1 MPKQYKSSGSAPQ
14 ISFDELLFSE
24 EAVAVRA
31 PTELIRAPVEPLKAP
46 ETSAKPPRNPTPQAT
61 ERPLSAPEVAPPWTG
76 EAQLKEATETATKTD
91 QARQRV
97 EEGLAALAAELEA
110 GHSGA
115 LLKWL
120 DTMSRFHSYS
130 LNNTLLIAWQRP
142 EATHVAGFH
151 TWKDMGRTVK
161 KGEKGIMILAPIPK
175 RVKADNPDQG
185 GEERADEGAAQAA
198 RQGHPIRGEVWGFRV
213 AYVFDID
220 QTEGKE
226 LPEFAKV
233 QGDPAEHLDRLK
245 ALVKAEGIALEY
257 VKGLQGAHG
266 VSLKGTIKL
275 VEGLT
280 PAHEFSVLAHEL
292 AHELLHKDPKR
303 RAETTKTVRETEA
316 EAVAFVVCRAI
327 GLDTSQQH
335 SDYIKLYRGD
345 VKTLTDSLDAIRDTS
360 ARILGTIEEKKTPE
374 RRGSLESQERPQKS
388 RKRPKAR

>member
-1 MPKQYKSSGSAPQ
+1 MPKQYKSLETIPQ
-14 ISFDELLFSE
+14 ISFDALLFAE
-24 EAVAVRA
+24 EPPPLVPVGELPSRA
-31 PTELIRAPVEPLKAP
+31 AKAPLQPQENLKAP
-46 ETSAKPPRNPTPQAT
+46 ETIAPWTGKAQLEQAT
-61 ERPLSAPEVAPPWTG
+61 EPA
-76 EAQLKEATETATKTD
+76 ETATKAD

-120 DTMSRFHSYS
+120 DAMSRFHSYS

-151 TWKDMGRTVK
+151 TWKAMGRTVT

-175 RVKADNPDQG
+175 GRKK
-185 GEERADEGAAQAA
+185 GEAAQEAEEGTQEG
-198 RQGHPIRGEVWGFRV
+198 RSGRGAVWGFRV
-213 AYVFDID
+213 AYVFDIA

-226 LPEFAKV
+226 LPEFAQV
-233 QGDPAEHLDRLK
+233 RGDPAEHLDRLK
-245 ALVKAEGIALEY
+245 ALVKAEGIGLEY
-257 VKGLQGAHG
+257 VKGLQGAYG
-266 VSLKGTIKL
+266 VSLGGTIKL

-316 EAVAFVVCRAI
+316 EAVAYAVCRAI
-327 GLDTSQQH
+327 GLEPSGQH
-335 SDYIKLYRGD
+335 SDYIKIYRGS
-345 VKTLTDSLDAIRDTS
+345 VETLTASLEAIRET
-360 ARILGTIEEKKTPE
+360 ATKILSVIAKG
-374 RRGSLESQERPQKS
+374 
-388 RKRPKAR
+388 PKNGDKAAGEA